1 MIILPLQKNRRT
13 QDEFMENTL
22 QLVRHFGKAAPLD
35 KSKRLATYVNR
46 ETGYLNMAKYR
57 VMVTTLMRNEPFF
70 KRYDL

>member
-1 MIILPLQKNRRT
+1 
-13 QDEFMENTL
+13 
-22 QLVRHFGKAAPLD
+22 VRHFGKAAPLD